1 MKKKNKKKGEK
12 FVCARN
18 IGPVDHAGYGN
29 DEREGNEKKRKNVKR
44 RDRNKIKMCL
54 ERSIVGEGETQN

>member
-1 MKKKNKKKGEK
+1 M
-12 FVCARN
+12 CAEYWAGRSR
-18 IGPVDHAGYGN
+18 GGTTTGYGN